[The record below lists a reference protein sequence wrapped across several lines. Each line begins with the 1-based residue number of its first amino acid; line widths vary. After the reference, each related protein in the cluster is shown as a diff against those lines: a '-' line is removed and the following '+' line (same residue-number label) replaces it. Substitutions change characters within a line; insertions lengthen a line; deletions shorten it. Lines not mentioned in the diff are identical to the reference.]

1 MIRYTGI
8 CLDTQYSLHRNF
20 KQKANLKMILLLGFF
35 IIVPGIIW
43 ILVMFYGSDATGKP
57 YNLRLTANESTVV
70 AFQDIG
76 GNSSNTKS
84 PILIVMIC
92 FHVIQFLGTVIIYVK
107 ILYVGYSSTTRVAT
121 RRLPNI
127 RDPNEASSR
136 STDNGRRNPEDANFE
151 LQTVKSTDEKRL
163 KPPNNIFLKE
173 QKQDRKLVNNY
184 NNHKCFKSNQINPI
198 PNKYSRVESAE
209 ELNQNGSTNNETDT
223 KDNSR
228 KLQVSDQGLPL
239 KILSHK
245 SPDIKGT
252 KTYLQPK
259 SGDHVV
265 NIPLSNITFCVSR
278 QDIICTIGLS
288 CQVTSLILAFI
299 LCTFGFTISGKVV
312 TLHDFFPAYYCLE
325 AGLIINSLVDPII
338 CVAFSNNFR
347 IALKDII
354 LCRKK

>member
-1 MIRYTGI
+1 MIQYTGI
-8 CLDTQYSLHRNF
+8 CLDMQYSLHRYF

-57 YNLRLTANESTVV
+57 YNLRLSANDLTVV
-70 AFQDIG
+70 AFQEIE
-76 GNSSNTKS
+76 GNSRNTKS
-84 PILIVMIC
+84 PILIAMIC

-121 RRLPNI
+121 RRLPSI
-127 RDPNEASSR
+127 RDPNEASR
-136 STDNGRRNPEDANFE
+136 STDNGGRNPENANFE
-151 LQTVKSTDEKRL
+151 LQTVKCTDEKSL
-163 KPPNNIFLKE
+163 KPPKTIFLKE
-173 QKQDRKLVNNY
+173 RKKELKLVNDY
-184 NNHKCFKSNQINPI
+184 NNRKCFKSNQINPI
-198 PNKYSRVESAE
+198 SSKYSSVDSAE
-209 ELNQNGSTNNETDT
+209 GLKQSGNTNNETDI
-223 KDNSR
+223 KDNAR
-228 KLQVSDQGLPL
+228 KFQVSDQGIPS
-239 KILSHK
+239 KIRSHK